1 MKPTLQLAA
10 TTTPDGKKLVL
21 SRHDRDFYLSIDQY
35 PLMNSREQESE
46 LELARL
52 GCQGLQGRPNPHVL
66 IGGLGMGFTLRQT
79 LELLPEKAK
88 VTVAELVPEVIVWNR
103 DLLGDLTRHAWQDP
117 RVVVKS
123 CDVCDIIQSANG
135 LFDAILLDVDHGPSS
150 MTNAQNARLYQPAGL
165 HAMTRALKKEGCL
178 ANWSVQ
184 GDVQFEKRLKREKL
198 FFRVV
203 RVPAFKSSKTRSR
216 CIWLI
221 AGRKQG
227 IVGKA

>member
-1 MKPTLQLAA
+1 MKPTIRLASA
-10 TTTPDGKKLVL
+10 TTPDGQELVL
-21 SRHDRDFYLSIDQY
+21 SQHDRDYYLSLSKY
-35 PLMNSREQESE
+35 SLMTSREQESE

-52 GCQGLQGRPNPHVL
+52 GCRRLSGRRHPQVL
-66 IGGLGMGFTLRQT
+66 IGGLGMGFTLWQT
-79 LELLPEKAK
+79 LRLLPEKAK
-88 VTVAELVPEVIVWNR
+88 VTVAELIPEVVVWNR
-103 DLLGDLTRHAWQDP
+103 DFLGDLTRHAWQDP

-178 ANWSVQ
+178 AIWSVQ